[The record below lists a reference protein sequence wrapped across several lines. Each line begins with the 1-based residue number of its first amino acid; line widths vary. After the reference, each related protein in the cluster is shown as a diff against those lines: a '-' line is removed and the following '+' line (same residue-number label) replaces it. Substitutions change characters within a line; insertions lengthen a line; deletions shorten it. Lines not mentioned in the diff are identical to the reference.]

1 MNKKLIV
8 LHFLLPGLI
17 FAQATKKLTLYEAIK
32 LGQDQSRSLK
42 ISQSKMALMDAKYM
56 EIKDLALPSVSV
68 SAGYTRLS
76 DIDPFRIQLAPHTE
90 PVTLFPVILNNYMTR
105 ASINESVFNGFR
117 LKNGIL
123 SQQYLLEAAK
133 LDYEKDKSEIIFNIV
148 NAYYNLFKIQSS
160 QKLIEQSL
168 VQADERIKV
177 ARNLEGQ
184 GLAIHND
191 VLRVELQRS
200 NIELS
205 QIDINT
211 NLEVANY
218 NFVVMTGLPEGTQ
231 IEIDTLELFKS
242 RNKKQF
248 PDYLSSS
255 LEKRSDLKAA
265 DMRKKASELN
275 LKVVKG
281 NKLPTLNVG
290 ANFYYSDPNPR
301 YIPPADVFHSTWDVG
316 LSLNWNLT
324 ALYTTHHQSEEAQTL
339 LLQTTAI
346 SDQISDGVRME
357 VNQDF
362 VKYETSLKKID
373 VAQRSVS
380 QAEENYRTTLS
391 RYNQHIALLTD
402 LLDADVLLLQA
413 KMNLTDARADA
424 EIAYNHLL
432 KSTGTN

>member
-42 ISQSKMALMDAKYM
+42 ISQSKMALMDAKYV